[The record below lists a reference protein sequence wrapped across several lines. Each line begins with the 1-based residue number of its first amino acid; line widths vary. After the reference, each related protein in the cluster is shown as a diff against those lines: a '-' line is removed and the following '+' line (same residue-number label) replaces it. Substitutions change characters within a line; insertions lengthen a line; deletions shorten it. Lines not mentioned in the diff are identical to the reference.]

1 MLPGLQN
8 KHAIVTGGASGIGL
22 AICKALASQGVQVAV
37 ADLDHAAAASAADEI
52 RSARAFQVNVS
63 DRKSVEDCFTEIE
76 HVFGGYDIL
85 CANAGVSSMKSVVDL
100 TDEDWNHNF
109 DVNTRGV
116 FLTNQAAVRHF
127 QASSKPGT
135 IVNTASLAGKLGAP
149 WLAHY
154 SASKFAVVGFTQAL
168 AREVA
173 HHRIRVNCVCP
184 GFVRTPMQA
193 REVEWEAHLR
203 NLTPATVV
211 ADYISQT
218 PLGRLEE
225 PEDVADA
232 IIFLASDL
240 ARFITGEAL
249 NVTGGTRM
257 D

>member
-1 MLPGLQN
+1 MLLGLQN
-8 KHAIVTGGASGIGL
+8 KRAIVTGGASGIGL
-22 AICKALASQGVQVAV
+22 AICKALALQGVQVAV
-37 ADLDHAAAASAADEI
+37 ADIDMAAAASAAGEI
-52 RSARAFQVNVS
+52 RDARAFPVNVS

-76 HVFGGYDIL
+76 DAFGGYEIL
-85 CANAGVSSMKSVVDL
+85 CANAGVSSMKLVVDL
-100 TDEDWNHNF
+100 TDDEWNRNF

-127 QASSKPGT
+127 QGTSKPGS

-173 HHRIRVNCVCP
+173 QYRIRVNCVCP

-193 REVEWEAHLR
+193 REIEWEAQLR
-203 NLTPATVV
+203 DLTPAAVKE
-211 ADYISQT
+211 DYIGQT

-232 IIFLASDL
+232 IVFLASDL

-249 NVTGGTRM
+249 NVTGGVRM